1 MSLSVKIAGSR
12 DIILLFTEFN
22 SQSAPN
28 AIDCMKV
35 NTIAILPGTVRQIS
49 RLILQDSKQNKGNH
63 IPINLTV
70 QTAETIIK

>member
-1 MSLSVKIAGSR
+1 MSPSAKIAGSR

-22 SQSAPN
+22 SQSASN

-49 RLILQDSKQNKGNH
+49 RLILQDSKQNKRNH

-70 QTAETIIK
+70 QTIEAIIK